1 MKRSVERTRL
11 CEAGGPTFSMEV
23 ASPRTTRCRY
33 RKRTKLGHNETCGSI
48 TGGSDT
54 GFDPVVV
61 LAERKKK
68 FDRDGCVV
76 LDDFFTE
83 DQVGLLR
90 RECDA
95 ILRRASGLTEEEDA
109 ASGVNVGESG
119 CVFEV
124 LQDAARGA
132 GAPVDAEG
140 LREARSQGHLSAE
153 VCGLLLGSAL
163 VDLARGLLGCDEVY
177 YFNEQY
183 IVKPGMCVTSA
194 FAWHRDSD
202 WCWGGEGYH
211 PYVSLWTALDDVNEE
226 NGTLYTRGPGAEEKP
241 IIANAG
247 SVVVMGDRT
256 LHRSCV
262 NLSDKGRRVWMPQ
275 FSSGPITAE
284 GGEPVSFAVKLS

>member
-1 MKRSVERTRL
+1 MERTRL
-11 CEAGGPTFSMEV
+11 CDEAGGPTFSMEV

-109 ASGVNVGESG
+109 AS
-119 CVFEV
+119 
-124 LQDAARGA
+124 
-132 GAPVDAEG
+132 
-140 LREARSQGHLSAE
+140 
-153 VCGLLLGSAL
+153 
-163 VDLARGLLGCDEVY
+163 Y
-177 YFNEQY
+177 YFNLAENAPKWWAVPEGQV
-183 IVKPGMCVTSA
+183 IWFQA
-194 FAWHRDSD
+194 FF
-202 WCWGGEGYH
+202 
-211 PYVSLWTALDDVNEE
+211 
-226 NGTLYTRGPGAEEKP
+226 
-241 IIANAG
+241 
-247 SVVVMGDRT
+247 
-256 LHRSCV
+256 RS
-262 NLSDKGRRVWMPQ
+262 
-275 FSSGPITAE
+275 
-284 GGEPVSFAVKLS
+284 